1 MTAMTAG
8 RTGLALAFVAV
19 AMATIALIDNGVRF
33 ITPEMGL
40 WQFQTI
46 RAAICC
52 AGLLALALMLR
63 LPLGVR
69 RPGLVALRSAVASLA
84 VVLYFGALAVMTMNQ
99 AGAGLFSAP
108 VFVLLFSVALLGLR
122 VGPLRTG
129 AVVMGFVGVLVVLR
143 PWGDGGGAPAPW
155 AAGLA
160 VAAGALHGTGAL
172 LTRQFCAEE
181 PTAGLTLWHFVAMGL
196 WGILGM
202 ATLALLAPAAPDGA
216 AGWFLRGWTLP
227 SPAALG
233 WTAVNALGS
242 LLAMALLIRAYQIA
256 EASRVAVFEYLFL
269 PFAALWTWLLFG
281 ETADIPT
288 VLGTVLI
295 VVAGA
300 LILRRSAPARAA
312 APAAPAAPGTP
323 AP

>member
-1 MTAMTAG
+1 MTATAG
-8 RTGLALAFVAV
+8 RTGLALAFVAG
-19 AMATIALIDNGVRF
+19 AMATVALIDNVVRF
-33 ITPEMGL
+33 VTAEMGL
-40 WQFQTI
+40 WQFQAI

-52 AGLLALALMLR
+52 AGLLLLALVLR
-63 LPLGVR
+63 LPLRVR
-69 RPGLVALRSAVASLA
+69 RPGMVALRSAVASLA
-84 VVLYFGALAVMTMNQ
+84 IVLYFGALAVMTMNQ

-122 VGPLRTG
+122 VGPLRAG
-129 AVVMGFVGVLVVLR
+129 AVAVGFVGVLVVLR
-143 PWGDGGGAPAPW
+143 PWGDAGGALAPW
-155 AAGLA
+155 AAALA
-160 VAAGALHGTGAL
+160 VAAGALHGIGAL

-196 WGILGM
+196 WGVLGL
-202 ATLALLAPAAPDGA
+202 AALALLAPTVPDGA

-227 SPAALG
+227 SATALG
-233 WTAVNALGS
+233 WTAANALGS
-242 LLAMALLIRAYQIA
+242 LVAMALLIRAYQIA

-281 ETADIPT
+281 EAADLPT

-300 LILRRSAPARAA
+300 LILRRSAPAPVPQVAA
-312 APAAPAAPGTP
+312 GTP